1 MSDCREGLP
10 MFHRI
15 LLLSACFTPVLLAAA
30 ILAQEC
36 SEYGNPLTRL
46 TIRGIP
52 LIAEL
57 VNTPEKIALGL
68 SHRPKLPEGH
78 GMLFLMDVARPYA
91 VCMRDMHFP
100 LDIIWIAGD
109 KVVGLHQNLAPNA
122 AGRFTPPVPV
132 RLVLEVPGGFAGR
145 HGIKVGD
152 PVALQMAMPPSSA
165 PWCAYTLGEK
175 LDRKAR
181 LLWAECKNLLAKLLS
196 FF

>member
-1 MSDCREGLP
+1 

-15 LLLSACFTPVLLAAA
+15 FLLAALFTPVLVAAA
-30 ILAQEC
+30 VPAQEC
-36 SEYGNPLTRL
+36 SAYGNPLTRL
-46 TIRGIP
+46 TIRDIP

-57 VNTPEKIALGL
+57 VNTPEKISLGL
-68 SHRPKLPEGH
+68 SHRQELPDGH

-91 VCMRDMHFP
+91 VSLRDMHFP
-100 LDIIWIAGD
+100 LDIIWIAGG

-122 AGRFTPPVPV
+122 AGPFTPPLPV

-152 PVALQMAMPPSSA
+152 PVALQLAMPPSSA

-175 LDRKAR
+175 LDRKVR
-181 LLWAECKNLLAKLLS
+181 LLWAACKNLFAKLLS